1 MVNTFQTSGQTVQ
14 SLDKEKKI
22 PNGPNNEFC
31 TSIDKVGSKAVSPHL
46 ASAFL
51 GKVCENNQ
59 NIQNLGKKFES
70 E

>member
-31 TSIDKVGSKAVSPHL
+31 TSIDKVGWQPFYTQAKY
-46 ASAFL
+46 
-51 GKVCENNQ
+51 
-59 NIQNLGKKFES
+59 
-70 E
+70 

>member
-46 ASAFL
+46 AAAFL
-51 GKVCENNQ
+51 GKVRENN
-59 NIQNLGKKFES
+59 QNLGKKIES

>member
-46 ASAFL
+46 SSAFL
-51 GKVCENNQ
+51 AKVCKN
-59 NIQNLGKKFES
+59 
-70 E
+70 